1 MPELADLQDPQIWL
15 SLLTL
20 AVLEIVLGIDNI
32 VFIAVLTQKLPKERQ
47 ALARQLGI
55 GFALV
60 TRLMLLF
67 AIAWVIGLVEP
78 IFEIFGHPVSW
89 RDIILIGGGAFL
101 IYKSTHEIH
110 GSLEGEQDE
119 VGRRI
124 AANFFA
130 VVAQIAF
137 LDIIFSLDSV
147 ITAVGMAEHVWIM
160 VVAIVIAMIIML
172 VAAGPVAGFVERHP
186 TVKMLALSF
195 LLLIGTALIADGFG
209 FHIPK
214 GYIYAAMGF
223 SILVEALNL
232 VARRRK
238 AKPVH
243 LRQPYATEDGQPKLP
258 E

>member
-1 MPELADLQDPQIWL
+1 MPELADLSDPQIWL

-47 ALARQLGI
+47 AMARRLGI

-67 AIAWVIGLVEP
+67 AIAWVIGLTAP
-78 IFEIFGHPVSW
+78 IFEILEHPVSW

-119 VGRRI
+119 VGHRI

-223 SILVEALNL
+223 SIVVEGLNL
-232 VARRRK
+232 MARRR

-243 LRQPYATEDGQPKLP
+243 LRQRYASEDEQPKLP